1 MGAYGVV
8 CEALST
14 VQDVVPLRFS
24 LNQNFP
30 NPFNYITTLRYNLPS
45 DVLVTL
51 SIYDMLSREVTQL
64 MNTTQYAGFKSVQCD
79 ATGSLG
85 KSVSAGVCLY

>member
-64 MNTTQYAGFKSVQCD
+64 RTSSSDYKYF
-79 ATGSLG
+79 
-85 KSVSAGVCLY
+85 

>member
-64 MNTTQYAGFKSVQCD
+64 MNTTQYAGFKSDQCD

>member
-1 MGAYGVV
+1 MGVV

-64 MNTTQYAGFKSVQCD
+64 MNTTQYAAFKSVQCD

>member
-1 MGAYGVV
+1 MGVV